1 MRRHVSQALAAVSVI
16 TKQMSRKEVLSH
28 PFSIPKRKIQ
38 PQTFSIQASLFYQ
51 TRMSLDALLTPI
63 KKYFI
68 VTK

>member
-16 TKQMSRKEVLSH
+16 TEKMSRKEVLSH
-28 PFSIPKRKIQ
+28 PKPKRKIQ

-51 TRMSLDALLTPI
+51 TKMSLDALLTPI